1 MDIDNYTQTV
11 GHVMYQEKVYSQ
23 PLAVQETLEL
33 FHRWVAKNP
42 RPMQYIEDQALALRE
57 RRLPIAT
64 KYLIEKLRYE
74 SGLKVVPVPYTDIYG
89 TPHNYRISND
99 ITPLLGRWL
108 ARKYP
113 QLRVAKKKCRFDGLA
128 KEHEQKTLQIFTIG
142 VPNEN

>member
-1 MDIDNYTQTV
+1 MDIDSYTQTV
-11 GHVMYQEKVYSQ
+11 DHVMYQEKVYSQ

-42 RPMQYIEDQALALRE
+42 RAMRYIEDQALALRE

-89 TPHNYRISND
+89 TPRNYRISND

-108 ARKYP
+108 SRKYP
-113 QLRVAKKKCRFDGLA
+113 HLRVTKKKCCFDDVS
-128 KEHEQKTLQIFTIG
+128 KEPEQKPLQIFTIG
-142 VPNEN
+142 ATDEN